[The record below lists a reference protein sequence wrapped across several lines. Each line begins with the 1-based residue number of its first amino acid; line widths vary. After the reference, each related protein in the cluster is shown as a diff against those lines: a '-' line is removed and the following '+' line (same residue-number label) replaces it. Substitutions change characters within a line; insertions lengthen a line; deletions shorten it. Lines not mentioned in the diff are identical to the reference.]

1 MRFMEWRKLTNEEAI
16 TISKKVDIGVKLV
29 SLLIY
34 FWILGGIIWAIYY
47 IYLEIKIVLGIVDGA
62 FIFPIFVLFIIYL
75 LFIKLPYNIL
85 KEVQKNNKVDYLVCE
100 TVVIDRYPNY
110 ATIDH
115 NKPGNI
121 PDRDIVVV
129 NLPDMQ
135 GKIKEYKISI
145 RHYKKLEIGDKVLV
159 ASRSYIITRKF
170 IYTLIGKRNIKLI
183 Y

>member
-34 FWILGGIIWAIYY
+34 FWILGGIVWAIYY

-75 LFIKLPYNIL
+75 LFIKLPYHIL

-135 GKIKEYKISI
+135 GEIKEYKISI

-159 ASRSYIITRKF
+159 ASRSTSSPENLF
-170 IYTLIGKRNIKLI
+170 IL
-183 Y
+183 